1 MKINHPTL
9 PIRNGYEG
17 GAVISALM
25 REDWVYTNK
34 IASHVS
40 LTRHEGYFTFSEIF
54 RQKFGH
60 EYECA
65 RNGSIVTAAGTKEY
79 NLGFVLNILKS
90 KNEQLFVEN

>member
-54 RQKFGH
+54 R
-60 EYECA
+60 
-65 RNGSIVTAAGTKEY
+65 
-79 NLGFVLNILKS
+79 
-90 KNEQLFVEN
+90 